1 MTTRRI
7 LITSATMTDNAVR
20 QSVIDFGSH
29 LSSWIDIHPPLV
41 RPHVFLSVA
50 FQHSPIP
57 RDRHE
62 KIARWVRSFCDRSV
76 AVVFVSTRKEAES
89 FTMAL
94 SKLGFSCGYLHG
106 GLDKRQRDLV
116 FSLWDDDIFQLLITT
131 KAGALGINKEG
142 VRGVY
147 VDGGA
152 MSVTDAIQMS
162 GCTGPSETASSM
174 AVFALSAEVLFRNYV
189 FCVDKGKEV
198 LA

>member
-1 MTTRRI
+1 
-7 LITSATMTDNAVR
+7 
-20 QSVIDFGSH
+20 
-29 LSSWIDIHPPLV
+29 
-41 RPHVFLSVA
+41 
-50 FQHSPIP
+50 
-57 RDRHE
+57 
-62 KIARWVRSFCDRSV
+62 
-76 AVVFVSTRKEAES
+76 
-89 FTMAL
+89 
-94 SKLGFSCGYLHG
+94 LHG
-106 GLDKRQRDLV
+106 GLDKCQRDLV
-116 FSLWDDDIFQLLITT
+116 FSLWDDDIFQLLISTE
-131 KAGALGINKEG
+131 AGALGINKEG